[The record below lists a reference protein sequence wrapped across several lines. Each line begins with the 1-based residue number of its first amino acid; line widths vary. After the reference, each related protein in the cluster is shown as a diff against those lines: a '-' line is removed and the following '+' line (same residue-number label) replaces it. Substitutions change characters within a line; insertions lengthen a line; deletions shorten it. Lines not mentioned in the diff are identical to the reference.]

1 MILADDAL
9 AIYISAG
16 LAGFLVVLWC
26 CAVIACKGP
35 CRSFD
40 EPVKS
45 PFDMYMDPASRNTAL
60 RNKYD
65 VYQYHLMTPRTPI
78 ERHKV
83 EVPTPPAQ
91 PSAPASSFD
100 FGAVLR
106 MQAEERARTQG
117 RDRLAKDPLLK
128 KEQGDSSSDTTNEV
142 EPRRVNRITVD
153 IENRDDQTVQPLIQD
168 SSV

>member
-1 MILADDAL
+1 MSLFITYTKLKL
-9 AIYISAG
+9 SHLIS
-16 LAGFLVVLWC
+16 
-26 CAVIACKGP
+26 P
-35 CRSFD
+35 
-40 EPVKS
+40 
-45 PFDMYMDPASRNTAL
+45 
-60 RNKYD
+60 
-65 VYQYHLMTPRTPI
+65 QTPRTPI

-128 KEQGDSSSDTTNEV
+128 KEQGDSSSDTTNDV

>member
-1 MILADDAL
+1 M
-9 AIYISAG
+9 
-16 LAGFLVVLWC
+16 
-26 CAVIACKGP
+26 IACRGP
-35 CRSFD
+35 CRSFE

-83 EVPTPPAQ
+83 VVPTPPTQPLAE
-91 PSAPASSFD
+91 PSAPAAAFD

-106 MQAEERARTQG
+106 MQAEERAHVQG
-117 RDRLAKDPLLK
+117 RDRHVRDPLLK
-128 KEQGDSSSDTTNEV
+128 KEQGDSSPDINNV
-142 EPRRVNRITVD
+142 EPKKVNRITVD
-153 IENRDDQTVQPLIQD
+153 IESTDQPLIHD